1 MLSRGGHE
9 SLAGKLLLSSALVAV
24 SLAYGWWQR
33 STMTRPTPAMVPT
46 LAPVVLHSIV
56 PPPPRPAITAPA
68 AVAPLTTPV
77 PETSLATEPRGVS
90 KQSAAPPAAS
100 NPTGVAMAAPS
111 TPAPPQA
118 PPQTVEAPPTPTPPA
133 PLTAQ
138 AVEMTLMADGPSP
151 PIPPATD
158 LPAPGVT
165 PSIPASAGTHLLDGD
180 YVSDRHQ
187 LEWGDLRVKISVH
200 GGQITGVQILQYPD
214 HRSRSLDLSLMAG
227 PTLES
232 EVIKT
237 QQAQVDAVS
246 SATDTSYAFQDTI
259 ADAIVKAARQ

>member
-1 MLSRGGHE
+1 MLSTGRE
-9 SLAGKLLLSSALVAV
+9 NFLGKLLLSSALVAV
-24 SLAYGWWQR
+24 SLAYGVWQR
-33 STMTRPTPAMVPT
+33 HQAVGPAVAM
-46 LAPVVLHSIV
+46 A
-56 PPPPRPAITAPA
+56 PRPIPLPMTSTPFLPAPPAKTAPA
-68 AVAPLTTPV
+68 SATPAAAAKPDSGPDTGFGPDAGGISRQAAPKSAIIARATPQADTSAAAS
-77 PETSLATEPRGVS
+77 PQQDAASLA
-90 KQSAAPPAAS
+90 
-100 NPTGVAMAAPS
+100 
-111 TPAPPQA
+111 
-118 PPQTVEAPPTPTPPA
+118 PPA
-133 PLTAQ
+133 PLMILPTDD
-138 AVEMTLMADGPSP
+138 VSP
-151 PIPPATD
+151 PIPLVTGT
-158 LPAPGVT
+158 PAPGVT

-237 QQAQVDAVS
+237 QHAQVDAVS

-259 ADAIVKAARQ
+259 ADVIVKAARE